1 MNMWNP
7 QNLVLTICF
16 CSLLWSK
23 GLHQQKKQACGAGKT
38 SFEMRKCIFYGEA
51 GCKTQR
57 RPQVSGRPFLH
68 RSTARDQRETTR
80 VSAVSSSW
88 HCNKHKRN
96 TVCFSNIQS
105 TPQLWAEL
113 QIFKWIPSEMKD
125 YTTGVQQECRSHPSP
140 LHPSPAIPSTWPSSA
155 LCEAAVRMFAKT
167 RLWIL

>member
-1 MNMWNP
+1 
-7 QNLVLTICF
+7 
-16 CSLLWSK
+16 
-23 GLHQQKKQACGAGKT
+23 
-38 SFEMRKCIFYGEA
+38 MRKCIFYSEA

-68 RSTARDQRETTR
+68 RSTARDRRETTR

-125 YTTGVQQECRSHPSP
+125 YTTGVQRNAGVILPLCTPAQPSHPP
-140 LHPSPAIPSTWPSSA
+140 DRRLHFVKQQ
-155 LCEAAVRMFAKT
+155 LR
-167 RLWIL
+167 RLQKQDYDSLKAMLTLWRSYFVLLLQTTTKDETLILPN